1 MVVFCEVSLKVI
13 FFSCPIF
20 LVAIGLT
27 FSFIFF
33 LVFLLIVE
41 KIEKVTK
48 IVGLE
53 VKGVY
58 KGE

>member
-33 LVFLLIVE
+33 LVFLLIAE

-53 VKGVY
+53 VNL
-58 KGE
+58 